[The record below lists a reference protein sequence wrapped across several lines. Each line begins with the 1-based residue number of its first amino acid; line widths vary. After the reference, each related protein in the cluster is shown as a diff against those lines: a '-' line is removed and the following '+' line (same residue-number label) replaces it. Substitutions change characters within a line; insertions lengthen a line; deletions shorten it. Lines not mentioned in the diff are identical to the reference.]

1 MKTSTLET
9 LIWVYI
15 YGGLLSVGLGLY
27 VKRTD
32 ATLGTIVLV
41 VGAVVA
47 AVGFALIYVRSRIK
61 DAPQPPEKKS

>member
-27 VKRTD
+27 MQRTD
-32 ATLGTIVLV
+32 SKLGTIVLV

-47 AVGFALIYVRSRIK
+47 ALGFALIYVRSRIK
-61 DAPQPPEKKS
+61 DAPSSTEKKT